1 MKDKKS
7 VIGGLFCFGFFNKLK
22 MTILALAVLSQLVNP
37 VYAFEFNNTVSYEE
51 VVTDYKP
58 PIAPSEREIQCLAK
72 NIYFEARGES
82 YLGQKAVAFV
92 TLNRVNS
99 GSFPDNVCD
108 VVYQRSSGGCQFHWV
123 CMKGLR
129 IVDFTAFEQA
139 KQLAFKVLTMYND
152 IADPSGGALYFHAK
166 TVQTMIR
173 SSRITATIGQHRFY
187 K

>member
-7 VIGGLFCFGFFNKLK
+7 LIGGLFRCSICSTLK
-22 MTILALAVLSQLVNP
+22 VLTVGLVSLSLVVSP
-37 VYAFEFNNTVSYEE
+37 AYAFDLNNTVSYEE
-51 VVTDYKP
+51 VVADFKP
-58 PIAPSEREIQCLAK
+58 PIAPSEREVQCLAK

-92 TLNRVNS
+92 TMNRVMS
-99 GSFPDNVCD
+99 GTFPDNVCD
-108 VVYQRSSGGCQFHWV
+108 VVYQRAGGSCQFHWV

-139 KQLAFKVLTMYND
+139 RELAFKVITMYNE
-152 IADPSGGALYFHAK
+152 ISDPSRGALYFHAR

-173 SSRITATIGQHRFY
+173 SSRTTATIGQHRFY